1 MSKMI
6 LGVQPLILTVSGQL
20 PTIPNPSTIMPDDN
34 RFDKSSDIMVG
45 QLAYNV
51 IDDEW
56 YYRGY
61 SSIQSLLKAST
72 ITVDQ
77 VETWQDNKTYK
88 SGNVFVSF
96 VNVNSSEDKFQNE
109 AIYRCKEN
117 TLVGESPE
125 SNPDKWVY
133 QGKTITVD
141 PTTTIEIITIET
153 ASAFDPNKEDGY
165 LEGSIISYKNEA
177 SLDPQFQTLE
187 LYLANADIPMGV
199 TPEQSIE
206 WVFKGQEITQQNTYP
221 TVRMKSSVSTMKQI
235 VDYKEGDIVFIRNS
249 NEIYEFTEGV
259 TTGEKPDN
267 IDATETGRWVD
278 VGGESGGVS
287 ALDTTFDNSTN
298 GFTSNNVQEAIEENK
313 ADLDAHIQDKNNP
326 HETDAF
332 QVPYNGTSTGLAI
345 QDLYANKA
353 ERQTTRVVYGSYYTT
368 EPTFFSLDK
377 NDVVEGDKTTSVPKD
392 ADTIIWRNYF
402 LYNEESQAK
411 VGSLATF
418 DFRVRRQGNA
428 SQETTYTAKWDV
440 FTGDPSIPADRNNP
454 ANYEPVGQYVD
465 VVLKGT
471 SAQNLH
477 TSMTVNDD
485 YVFPVGSYSVVTLVA
500 NTNNPNT
507 HHVIISEEY
516 PALVSRPESGT
527 EWTTSQVVNRSNVD
541 GASATDALNKLKVGV
556 DDINTLAK
564 NKSYTIDFMAHAI
577 IAQEINMFGSG
588 KIVEVDAENVSSI
601 KLTYS
606 GGVQQNVNV
615 GINSIDIISK
625 DLLIWEITRTND
637 NEIASL
643 GILLKL
649 D

>member
-1 MSKMI
+1 MI

-96 VNVNSSEDKFQNE
+96 VNVNSSEEKFQNE

-278 VGGESGGVS
+278 VG
-287 ALDTTFDNSTN
+287 
-298 GFTSNNVQEAIEENK
+298 
-313 ADLDAHIQDKNNP
+313 
-326 HETDAF
+326 
-332 QVPYNGTSTGLAI
+332 
-345 QDLYANKA
+345 
-353 ERQTTRVVYGSYYTT
+353 
-368 EPTFFSLDK
+368 
-377 NDVVEGDKTTSVPKD
+377 
-392 ADTIIWRNYF
+392 
-402 LYNEESQAK
+402 
-411 VGSLATF
+411 
-418 DFRVRRQGNA
+418 
-428 SQETTYTAKWDV
+428 
-440 FTGDPSIPADRNNP
+440 
-454 ANYEPVGQYVD
+454 
-465 VVLKGT
+465 
-471 SAQNLH
+471 
-477 TSMTVNDD
+477 
-485 YVFPVGSYSVVTLVA
+485 
-500 NTNNPNT
+500 
-507 HHVIISEEY
+507 
-516 PALVSRPESGT
+516 
-527 EWTTSQVVNRSNVD
+527 
-541 GASATDALNKLKVGV
+541 V